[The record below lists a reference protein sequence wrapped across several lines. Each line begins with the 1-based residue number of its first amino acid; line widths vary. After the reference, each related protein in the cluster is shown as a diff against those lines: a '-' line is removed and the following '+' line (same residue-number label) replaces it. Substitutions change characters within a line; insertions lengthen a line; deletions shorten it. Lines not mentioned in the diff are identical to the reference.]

1 MVLVQIEVVL
11 WSLMMTVEVQVALVR
26 THSGAVLC
34 LLENRKIKKSEHD
47 FVTFQ
52 KEVCGLLENR
62 EVKKIEDNDF
72 MERLSRDDIRRLLI
86 SFMLFGFVYVAVV
99 VDVVVE
105 VQPADG

>member
-1 MVLVQIEVVL
+1 MIILPISVLRVVAMVLVQIEVVL

-47 FVTFQ
+47 FVTFR

-72 MERLSRDDIRRLLI
+72 MERLS
-86 SFMLFGFVYVAVV
+86 
-99 VDVVVE
+99 
-105 VQPADG
+105 